1 MDIDRSPNSLKLE
14 GFSCSIFDE
23 LYATYKSAVFSFSI
37 YLTQNRGEAE
47 DLFQETWLRII
58 RNNPDKLNLQK
69 IKAWIFTIV
78 VNLHRD
84 NLRKKRIRRLWH
96 KHPLSHKDQENM
108 EYLHKKSDGNRKN
121 PTRDTDMGKDISQ
134 ALASLPER
142 QRRIFVLKEIAGF
155 KQTEISEMLK
165 IPLGTVKSLMHRA
178 VKHLQRELSVYK
190 SKYNNN
196 RSIKCDAKTL
206 SF

>member
-47 DLFQETWLRII
+47 DLFQETWLRIVKQ
-58 RNNPDKLNLQK
+58 NPDGLNLHR

-84 NLRKKRIRRLWH
+84 KLRKKRIRRLWH
-96 KHPLSHKDQENM
+96 KHPLSHKDQEDM
-108 EYLHKKSDGNRKN
+108 EYLREKPNGNRKD
-121 PTRDTDMGKDISQ
+121 PTRNKDMGRDISQ